1 MFRRDKLVSRT
12 LSVLLSAIVAA
23 PAALADPPAH
33 APAHGWRAKQAQ
45 PYYVGYDGRHWSRD
59 YGVREG
65 RCDRDEIGAVL
76 GAVAGGA
83 IGSTVAQGDERIV
96 AILAGAVIGSVIGH
110 EIGRQIDNSDRGCI
124 GHTLELGQAGQPV
137 RWQDADPRL
146 AWSFT
151 PYESYQRD
159 GRDCR
164 RYQLVRSYDGRN
176 ESQRGVACRDDRGA
190 WHLDG

>member
-23 PAALADPPAH
+23 PAVLADPPAH

>member
-12 LSVLLSAIVAA
+12 LSVLLSAIVAV

>member
-164 RYQLVRSYDGRN
+164 RYQLVRSFDGRN
-176 ESQRGVACRDDRGA
+176 ESQRGVACRDDHGA

>member
-176 ESQRGVACRDDRGA
+176 ESQRGVACRDDHGA

>member
-12 LSVLLSAIVAA
+12 LSVLLSAIIAA
-23 PAALADPPAH
+23 PTALADPPAH

-45 PYYVGYDGRHWSRD
+45 PYYVGYDGHHWSRD

-65 RCDRDEIGAVL
+65 RCDRDEVGAVL

-83 IGSTVAQGDERIV
+83 IGSTVAQGDQRIV
-96 AILAGAVIGSVIGH
+96 AILAGAVIGGVIGH
-110 EIGRQIDNSDRGCI
+110 EIGRQMDSADRGCI
-124 GHTLELGQAGQPV
+124 GHSLELGQAGQPV
-137 RWQDADPRL
+137 QWHDADPRL

-151 PYESYQRD
+151 PYESYERG

-176 ESQRGVACRDDRGA
+176 ESRRGVACRDDHGA

>member
-176 ESQRGVACRDDRGA
+176 ESQRGVACRDDHGA
-190 WHLDG
+190 WHLDR

>member
-33 APAHGWRAKQAQ
+33 APAHGWRAKHAQ

-176 ESQRGVACRDDRGA
+176 ESQRGVACRDDHGA

>member
-45 PYYVGYDGRHWSRD
+45 PHYVGYDGRHWSRD

-176 ESQRGVACRDDRGA
+176 ESQRGVACRDDHGA
-190 WHLDG
+190 WHLDR